1 MLKKLLEE
9 NLIEGRGIV
18 GFYPANTVE
27 TDDIEI

>member
-18 GFYPANTVE
+18 GFYPTNAVD